1 MAWDEALERFE
12 THLQAA
18 GKSKHTIAAFGRD
31 LRCLAEAVQVD
42 PECVKRE
49 DLEAA
54 ITQQEVL
61 PDGRPR
67 SPHGMNRFR
76 TAVRSFYGWML
87 DTGLIEVNPAAS
99 LRTVNVHQ
107 KPPVY
112 LTDQEERT
120 LLRCLRDQAHQR
132 HAIRDNAIIL
142 LLLDTG
148 LRVGELVGLNIDD
161 VDGKHLRI
169 HRAKGGSPIVKF
181 LPARTRKAIDTYLR
195 KERSSAE
202 YQDALFLNQQGGR
215 LQARAVQML
224 VPRWVQ
230 RTGIA
235 KQVTPHTLRHTFATS
250 LLNRTGN
257 LLLVQKALG
266 HSNVTTTQIYA
277 HVADSVLES
286 AVESRTAP
294 QQ

>member
-1 MAWDEALERFE
+1 MTWDEALERFE
-12 THLQAA
+12 THLRAA
-18 GKSKHTIAAFGRD
+18 GKSSHTIAAFGHD
-31 LRCLAEAVQVD
+31 LRCLAQVVQID
-42 PECVKRE
+42 PECVQRE

-54 ITQQEVL
+54 IIQQQVL

-67 SPHGMNRFR
+67 SPHGMNRFK
-76 TAVRSFYGWML
+76 TAVRAFFGWL
-87 DTGLIEVNPAAS
+87 QDTEIIEVNPAAS
-99 LRTVNVHQ
+99 LRTVNVQQ
-107 KPPVY
+107 KPPIY
-112 LTDQEERT
+112 LTDQEERL
-120 LLRCLRDQAHQR
+120 LLRCLRYHAHQR
-132 HAIRDNAIIL
+132 HAVRDNAIIL

-148 LRVGELVGLNIDD
+148 LRVGELVGLDLDD

-181 LPARTRKAIDTYLR
+181 LPARTRKAIDAYLR
-195 KERSSAE
+195 KERSNTVES
-202 YQDALFLNQQGGR
+202 DALFLNQQGGR

-230 RTGIA
+230 RAEID
-235 KQVTPHTLRHTFATS
+235 KPVTPHILRHTFATS

-286 AVESRTAP
+286 AVESRTSDL
-294 QQ
+294 